1 MLWGGNG
8 HGARRVTATE
18 LGNRGVGAPT
28 SPRGRAWSRR
38 VGASRPR
45 GERGRSPATVTS
57 PRGGDTSGKGH
68 RRIRQRRRPSSCAAA
83 RSIQAWRQRC
93 GGAWA
98 STEEREL
105 QPDGGGGGKGGSSAD
120 ESVRARGTNDCTGRV
135 GGAQRTCRRRGRR
148 GRFGCPAGVRFFCSR
163 PLLFELGW
171 NRGSAGVSLIRASW
185 GVLIFSDLCGVAVD
199 QRQRGPE
206 TDENVTI
213 IIVAYAPVTAES
225 DERRRRMRWRTPDGR
240 SPGSATNQRAQRQTA
255 HEK

>member
-18 LGNRGVGAPT
+18 LGSRGVGAPT

-148 GRFGCPAGVRFFCSR
+148 GRFGCPAGVRFFALDPYFS
-163 PLLFELGW
+163 
-171 NRGSAGVSLIRASW
+171 SW
-185 GVLIFSDLCGVAVD
+185 GGTGDLL
-199 QRQRGPE
+199 E
-206 TDENVTI
+206 FL
-213 IIVAYAPVTAES
+213 
-225 DERRRRMRWRTPDGR
+225 
-240 SPGSATNQRAQRQTA
+240 
-255 HEK
+255 